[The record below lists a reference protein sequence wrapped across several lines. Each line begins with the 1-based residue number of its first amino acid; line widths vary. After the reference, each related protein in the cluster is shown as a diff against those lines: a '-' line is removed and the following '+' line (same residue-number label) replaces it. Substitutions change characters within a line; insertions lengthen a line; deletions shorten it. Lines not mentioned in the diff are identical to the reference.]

1 MPLRLL
7 FAAGILKD
15 HPASRIIPEKCMK
28 TGSFALGWAMMN
40 IGSFIAH
47 LKTVLF
53 SNEQDIHVRHFNLLA
68 IIGICASL
76 IMGIVSL
83 FTTSLSAAAA
93 CFILCAFAAFLLAFS
108 VRRGNSGFATG

>member
-1 MPLRLL
+1 
-7 FAAGILKD
+7 
-15 HPASRIIPEKCMK
+15 
-28 TGSFALGWAMMN
+28 MMN

-83 FTTSLSAAAA
+83 FTTALSAAAA